1 MPLRHWQTDTKSAA
15 MNGSVT
21 RVGKLRPIM
30 PAPRC
35 KPQHSRKEGSN
46 ASKIQHT
53 RNQPNKQNTQTHKIH
68 KHTAQDVPVGSY
80 LKMES
85 QPIDVTVL
93 TTLPALTSGPPHQ
106 QQNRPRP
113 SPCRPSLPSYRP
125 RTRALGS
132 GFGVSVW
139 MAETQALLAVEG
151 GHHCCSMASQ
161 SDINGSLSSRH
172 R

>member
-1 MPLRHWQTDTKSAA
+1 M
-15 MNGSVT
+15 
-21 RVGKLRPIM
+21 RPKFNT
-30 PAPRC
+30 PAT
-35 KPQHSRKEGSN
+35 N
-46 ASKIQHT
+46 
-53 RNQPNKQNTQTHKIH
+53 QTHKIH

-113 SPCRPSLPSYRP
+113 SPCRPPLPSYRP